1 MGMQGT
7 AWTMRKAQHFEL
19 GLGKATTEGPWN
31 SSPGLSPTTCA
42 QIS

>member
-1 MGMQGT
+1 MGMQET
-7 AWTMRKAQHFEL
+7 AWTVRKSQPIEL
-19 GLGKATTEGPWN
+19 GLGKATTEGLWT